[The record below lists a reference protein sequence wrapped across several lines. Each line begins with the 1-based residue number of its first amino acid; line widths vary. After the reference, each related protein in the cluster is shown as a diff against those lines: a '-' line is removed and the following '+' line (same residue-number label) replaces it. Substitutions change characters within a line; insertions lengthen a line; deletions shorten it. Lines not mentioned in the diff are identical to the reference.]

1 MGDLTAVCTV
11 HFFVDN
17 EELKD
22 NIVMTNVSSLVEVSE
37 RLYAYYK
44 DDLYSVTIS
53 LIDSTFL
60 EITDEEKEKILNGK
74 D

>member
-1 MGDLTAVCTV
+1 
-11 HFFVDN
+11 
-17 EELKD
+17 
-22 NIVMTNVSSLVEVSE
+22 MTNVSSLVEVSE